1 MDPNLFLSQKG
12 VPFANAVANVTFH
25 GDKVVSYG
33 SSFVDP
39 KTGTSSPPLPL
50 SPCLTNFCHL
60 AKIALSTPSLTW
72 KSSLKHNSLE
82 PTIEYLVKPN
92 GSIALTQVLKIRNEG
107 TNAWYE
113 AFVDGHS
120 GKLISGTDFFA
131 HASVCCCGIQP
142 SSRFTQRTVLPLPNK
157 PSRTASKRCA
167 IQKTSHLPLFTLLG
181 HWSVLH

>member
-1 MDPNLFLSQKG
+1 MDPNLFLLQKG

-39 KTGTSSPPLPL
+39 KT
-50 SPCLTNFCHL
+50 